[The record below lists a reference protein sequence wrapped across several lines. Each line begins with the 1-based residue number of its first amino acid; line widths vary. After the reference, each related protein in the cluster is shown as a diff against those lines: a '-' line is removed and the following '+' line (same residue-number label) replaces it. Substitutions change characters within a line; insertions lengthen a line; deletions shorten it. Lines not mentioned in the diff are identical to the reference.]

1 MKKPKGSPVKIHLFQ
16 LWKQTLNKFKQHIM
30 IGNLLG
36 TVSLFSLFNQRSCC
50 INEVIKFM
58 AVLQISQFRSSPT
71 HSLPCYYTLKFWLN
85 FLMIFFASSKDSL
98 SLPPTPERME
108 ILLSSNG
115 YRCQKVSIYLRCS
128 AHVIDES
135 SVKGIE
141 NIEVG
146 IKCSA

>member
-71 HSLPCYYTLKFWLN
+71 HSLLCYYTLKFWLCFN
-85 FLMIFFASSKDSL
+85 DFLYFFKRFSFFTTNLKGWKFCSVHWLQVPKSEHLPEVQYMLLMKVLSKKL
-98 SLPPTPERME
+98 KTLKWE
-108 ILLSSNG
+108 
-115 YRCQKVSIYLRCS
+115 
-128 AHVIDES
+128 
-135 SVKGIE
+135 
-141 NIEVG
+141 
-146 IKCSA
+146 